1 MGEEPQDQSLVG
13 ESACLHRE
21 AGKSRAKLVWALLS
35 CSQQCSQP
43 LHLRTAALMQCISAL
58 CSLHSGSCVNPPA
71 LHFLRCS
78 KTPFTLALR
87 ISAWFVSLS
96 FQFPV
101 FLPFLRT
108 VPSAPCQMFSHFFQY
123 FSNSWV
129 LVFLLLWGEE
139 NNQANYLLLEHLN
152 SFERETQI
160 YVVVR

>member
-1 MGEEPQDQSLVG
+1 LAKVLCHFPSTGHCVPKLEAIIKLEQGAEPWMGEEPQDQSLVG

-96 FQFPV
+96 F
-101 FLPFLRT
+101 
-108 VPSAPCQMFSHFFQY
+108 
-123 FSNSWV
+123 
-129 LVFLLLWGEE
+129 
-139 NNQANYLLLEHLN
+139 
-152 SFERETQI
+152 
-160 YVVVR
+160 